1 MSDIIHLLPDSIAN
15 QIAAGEVI
23 QRPASVVKE
32 LIENAIDAE
41 ATKIQIIIKDA
52 GRTSIQVID
61 NGKGM
66 SETDARM
73 AFERHA
79 TSKIKTASDLFNL
92 RTMGFRGEALPSIAS
107 ISHVE
112 LKTRQAE
119 KDTGVLLELQGDV
132 VRQEVVSCSKGTS
145 FIVKNLF
152 YNVPARRK
160 FLKTNNTEYR
170 HILNE
175 VNRVALA
182 YPQIAFTF
190 IHGDNEVYNLPE
202 SNLKQRI
209 VNIFGKKM
217 NQQLLPIEVH
227 TSLANIYG
235 FVGKAEFATK
245 MNPQYFFVN
254 NRFMRHPYFHKAVS
268 MAYERMLKNDELPSY
283 FVYFDVNPASIDI
296 NVHPTKTEIKFE
308 NEKDIWQVLMVAV
321 KESLGKF
328 NVVPS
333 IDFDTEGAIEIPI
346 HNNNSNPT
354 YPKVTYDNSYSP
366 PFPKTPKT
374 LNNWDVLYQSLEKK
388 NTVSIIDKEHI
399 PTVDSSENQEGH
411 LFETNQNE
419 SKILIHRNKY
429 ILLNVKSGL
438 MIIHAERAHQQ
449 ILYEKF
455 LNQFSSQKLVS
466 QQLLFPEI
474 IELTA
479 EENIVFDEIK
489 GHLQELGFCFS
500 DFGKQMYSVNGIP
513 AEISMQSN
521 IVAVIKDLIFY
532 AKETDAN
539 LLEKLNERLALT
551 LAKSSSTSSS
561 QTLSE
566 PICSDLIDRIFAC
579 RQHKQTADGKTIITI
594 LEDSDIDQKF

>member
-112 LKTRQAE
+112 LRTRQAE
-119 KDTGVLLELQGDV
+119 KETGVLLELQGDV
-132 VRQEVVSCSKGTS
+132 VRQEIVSCPKGTS

-160 FLKTNNTEYR
+160 FLKSNNTEYR

-182 YPQIAFTF
+182 YPKIAFTF
-190 IHGDNEVYNLPE
+190 VHGENEVYNLPE

-209 VNIFGKKM
+209 VSIFGKKM

-235 FVGKAEFATK
+235 FVGNAEFAAK

-283 FVYFDVNPASIDI
+283 FIYFDVNPASIDI

-346 HNNNSNPT
+346 HNNKVNPS
-354 YPKVTYDNSYSP
+354 YPKVTYDDSYS

-374 LNNWDVLYQSLEKK
+374 PNNWDILYQSLEKK
-388 NTVSIIDKEHI
+388 NTVSILDSEQNSA
-399 PTVDSSENQEGH
+399 VDFSENQEGK
-411 LFETNQNE
+411 LFSTSQSE

-455 LNQFSSQKLVS
+455 LNQFSSQKLAS

-489 GHLQELGFCFS
+489 GYLQELGFCFS
-500 DFGKQMYSVNGIP
+500 NFGKQMYSINGIP
-513 AEISMQSN
+513 AEISIQSD
-521 IVAVIKDLIFY
+521 IVNVIKDLIFY
-532 AKETDAN
+532 AKETN
-539 LLEKLNERLALT
+539 VSLLEKLNERLALT
-551 LAKSSSTSSS
+551 LAKSSSYSS
-561 QTLSE
+561 QVLSE
-566 PICSDLIDRIFAC
+566 PVCSDLIDRIFAC

>member
-1 MSDIIHLLPDSIAN
+1 MSDVIHLLPDSIAN

-32 LIENAIDAE
+32 LVENAIDAE

-119 KDTGVLLELQGDV
+119 KDTGVLLELQGEV
-132 VRQEVVSCSKGTS
+132 VRQEVVSCPKGTS
-145 FIVKNLF
+145 FMVKNLF

-160 FLKTNNTEYR
+160 FLKSNNTESR

-182 YPQIAFTF
+182 HPQIAFTF
-190 IHGDNEVYNLPE
+190 IHGETEIYNLPE

-209 VNIFGKKM
+209 VNIFGKKI

-235 FVGKAEFATK
+235 FVGKAEFASKT
-245 MNPQYFFVN
+245 NPQYFFVN

-283 FVYFDVNPASIDI
+283 FIYFDVNPANIDI

-308 NEKDIWQVLMVAV
+308 NEKDIWQILMVAI

-346 HNNNSNPT
+346 SNSKSVPS
-354 YPKVTYDNSYSP
+354 YPKVTFDDSYSP
-366 PFPKTPKT
+366 FPKVQKT
-374 LNNWDVLYQSLEKK
+374 SNNWDILYRTLEKEK
-388 NTVSIIDKEHI
+388 PYSVADEEQKSFVEFSDQQ
-399 PTVDSSENQEGH
+399 ENQ

-419 SKILIHRNKY
+419 SKILIHKNKY

-438 MIIHAERAHQQ
+438 MIIHSERAHQQ

-479 EENIVFDEIK
+479 EESIIFDEIK
-489 GHLQELGFCFS
+489 EHLQNLGFCFA
-500 DFGKQMYSVNGIP
+500 DFGKQMYSINGIP
-513 AEISMQSN
+513 AEISNQGN
-521 IVAVIKDLIFY
+521 IVNVIKDLIFY
-532 AKETDAN
+532 AKETGVD
-539 LLEKLNERLALT
+539 LSEKLNERLALS
-551 LAKSSSTSSS
+551 LAKSSSNISTP
-561 QTLSE
+561 LSE
-566 PICSDLIDRIFAC
+566 AVCSDLIDKIFAC
-579 RQHKQTADGKTIITI
+579 RQHKQTSDGKTIITI
-594 LEDSDIDQKF
+594 VDDIEQKFY

>member
-1 MSDIIHLLPDSIAN
+1 
-15 QIAAGEVI
+15 
-23 QRPASVVKE
+23 
-32 LIENAIDAE
+32 
-41 ATKIQIIIKDA
+41 
-52 GRTSIQVID
+52 
-61 NGKGM
+61 M

-79 TSKIKTASDLFNL
+79 TSKIKTAADLFDL

-112 LKTRQAE
+112 LKTRQADKE
-119 KDTGVLLELQGDV
+119 VGVLLELEGDS
-132 VRQEVVSCSKGTS
+132 VRQEVVSCPKGTS

-160 FLKTNNTEYR
+160 FLKSNNTEFR

-182 YPQIAFTF
+182 YPQIDFTL
-190 IHGDNEVYNLPE
+190 IHGENEIYNLPE

-209 VNIFGKKM
+209 INVFGKKM
-217 NQQLLPIEVH
+217 NQQLLPIEVR

-235 FVGKAEFATK
+235 FVGKAEFASK

-254 NRFMRHPYFHKAVS
+254 NRYMRHPYFHKAVS
-268 MAYERMLKNDELPSY
+268 MAYDRMLKNEEMPSY
-283 FVYFDVNPASIDI
+283 FIYFDVNPASIDI

-346 HNNNSNPT
+346 ANNKTIPS
-354 YPKVTYDNSYSP
+354 YPKVTYDDTYS

-374 LNNWDVLYQSLEKK
+374 TNNWEVLYQMSKKEEPCFLSDEKK
-388 NTVSIIDKEHI
+388 SDPIEEINTQ
-399 PTVDSSENQEGH
+399 ENK
-411 LFETNQNE
+411 LFETNQSE
-419 SKILIHRNKY
+419 SKILIYRNKY
-429 ILLNVKSGL
+429 ILQNVKSGVM
-438 MIIHAERAHQQ
+438 MIHFERAHQQ

-455 LNQFSSQKLVS
+455 LEQFSNQKLAS

-479 EENIVFDEIK
+479 EENIVFNEIK
-489 GHLQELGFCFS
+489 EHLQNLGFCFS
-500 DFGKQMYSVNGIP
+500 DFGKQMFSINGIP
-513 AEISMQSN
+513 AEISTQGS
-521 IVAVIKDLIFY
+521 IVNVIKDLIFY
-532 AKETDAN
+532 AKETNVN
-539 LLEKLNERLALT
+539 LSEKLNERLALT
-551 LAKSSSTSSS
+551 LAKTASFASN

-566 PICSDLIDRIFAC
+566 TICSDLIDKIFAC
-579 RQHKQTADGKTIITI
+579 KQHKQTSDGKTIITI
-594 LEDSDIDQKF
+594 LENSDIEQRF

>member
-41 ATKIQIIIKDA
+41 ATKIQIIIKEA

-79 TSKIKTASDLFNL
+79 TSKIKTAADLFDL

-112 LKTRQAE
+112 LKTRQADKE
-119 KDTGVLLELQGDV
+119 VGVLLELEGDS
-132 VRQEVVSCSKGTS
+132 VRQEVVSCPKGTS

-160 FLKTNNTEYR
+160 FLKSNNTEFR

-182 YPQIAFTF
+182 YPQIAFTL
-190 IHGDNEVYNLPE
+190 IHGENEIYNLPE

-209 VNIFGKKM
+209 INVFGKKM

-235 FVGKAEFATK
+235 FVGKAEFASK

-254 NRFMRHPYFHKAVS
+254 NRYMRHPYFHKAVS
-268 MAYERMLKNDELPSY
+268 MAYDRMLKNEEMPSY
-283 FVYFDVNPASIDI
+283 FIYFDVNPASIDI

-346 HNNNSNPT
+346 ANNKTIPS
-354 YPKVTYDNSYSP
+354 YPKVTYDDTYS
-366 PFPKTPKT
+366 PFPKSPKT
-374 LNNWDVLYQSLEKK
+374 ANNWEVLYQLSKKEEPCFVTDEKEINLIEEP
-388 NTVSIIDKEHI
+388 NTQ
-399 PTVDSSENQEGH
+399 ENK
-411 LFETNQNE
+411 LFETNQSE
-419 SKILIHRNKY
+419 SKILIYKNKY
-429 ILLNVKSGL
+429 ILQNVKSGL
-438 MIIHAERAHQQ
+438 MMIHFERAHQQ

-455 LNQFSSQKLVS
+455 LEQFSNQKLAS

-479 EENIVFDEIK
+479 EENIVFNEIK
-489 GHLQELGFCFS
+489 EHLQNLGFCFS
-500 DFGKQMYSVNGIP
+500 DFGKQMFSINGIP
-513 AEISMQSN
+513 AEISTQGS
-521 IVAVIKDLIFY
+521 IVNVIKDLIFY
-532 AKETDAN
+532 AKETNVN
-539 LLEKLNERLALT
+539 LSEKLNERLALT
-551 LAKSSSTSSS
+551 LAKTASFASN

-566 PICSDLIDRIFAC
+566 TICSDLIDKIFAC
-579 RQHKQTADGKTIITI
+579 KQHKQTSDGKIIITI
-594 LEDSDIDQKF
+594 LENSDIEQRF